1 MIKEKRGG
9 NMRIPYSDRV
19 QLFHDRAEAGRLLA
33 ERLQVYAQLP
43 DVVVCALPRGGVP
56 VGAEIATALEVPLTV
71 YVVRKL
77 GVPGHEELAMG
88 ALTSGGMRLINWPV
102 VNSLR
107 IPVNA
112 IETTIAREQQ
122 ELERRERL
130 YARGHPLP
138 EFKHK
143 IIILTDDGI
152 ATGSTITLA
161 VRALRQKGARKI
173 VVAVPVSAPE
183 ATSELRRIA
192 DEVVSLCEPELFGSV
207 GQWYEHFGQLDDRE
221 VCRILDR
228 AFEHVPES
236 RPA

>member
-1 MIKEKRGG
+1 
-9 NMRIPYSDRV
+9 
-19 QLFHDRAEAGRLLA
+19 
-33 ERLQVYAQLP
+33 
-43 DVVVCALPRGGVP
+43 VP

-192 DEVVSLCEPELFGSV
+192 DEVVSLCEPERFGSV

>member
-1 MIKEKRGG
+1 
-9 NMRIPYSDRV
+9 MRIPYSDRV
-19 QLFHDRAEAGRLLA
+19 QLFHDRAEAGRFLA
-33 ERLQVYAQLP
+33 ERLQAYAQMP

-56 VGAEIATALEVPLTV
+56 VGAEIATALEVPLTM

-77 GVPGHEELAMG
+77 GVPGHEEPAMG
-88 ALTSGGMRLINWPV
+88 ALASGGMRLINWPV

-130 YARGHPLP
+130 YARGHSLP

-143 IIILTDDGI
+143 IVILTDDGI
-152 ATGSTITLA
+152 ATGATITLA

-192 DEVVSLCEPELFGSV
+192 DEVASLCEPERFGSV

-236 RPA
+236 RHA

>member
-1 MIKEKRGG
+1 MMKQKRGG
-9 NMRIPYSDRV
+9 NVRIPYADRV
-19 QLFHDRAEAGRLLA
+19 QLFHDRAEAGRFLA
-33 ERLQVYAQLP
+33 ERLQAYAQMP

-71 YVVRKL
+71 YVMRKL

-130 YARGHPLP
+130 YARGHSLP

-143 IIILTDDGI
+143 IVILTDDGI
-152 ATGSTITLA
+152 ATGASITLA

-192 DEVVSLCEPELFGSV
+192 DEVVSLCEPERFGSV

-228 AFEHVPES
+228 AFQHVPES

>member
-1 MIKEKRGG
+1 
-9 NMRIPYSDRV
+9 MRIPYADRV
-19 QLFHDRAEAGRLLA
+19 QLFHDRAEAGRFLA
-33 ERLQVYAQLP
+33 ERLQAYAQMP

-71 YVVRKL
+71 YVMRKL

-130 YARGHPLP
+130 YALGHSLP

-143 IIILTDDGI
+143 IVILTDDGI
-152 ATGSTITLA
+152 ATGASITLA

-192 DEVVSLCEPELFGSV
+192 DEVVSLCEPERFGSV

-228 AFEHVPES
+228 AFQHVPES